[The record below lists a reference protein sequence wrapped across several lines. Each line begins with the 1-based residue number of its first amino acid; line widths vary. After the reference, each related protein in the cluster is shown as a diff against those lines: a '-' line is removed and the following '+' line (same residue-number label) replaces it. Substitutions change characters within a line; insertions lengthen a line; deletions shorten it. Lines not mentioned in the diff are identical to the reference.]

1 MKNFKEMLDRDL
13 DSTFYN
19 LEEFAQLKRIRC
31 DGIDKNI
38 PVIFDSEETKD
49 RNGRSAGGD
58 HAEGIYGR
66 YVVVRVRL
74 SDLEKEPRQG
84 MRFWIGNDLF
94 KIANVLN
101 EYNELIIDLERY
113 DE

>member
-1 MKNFKEMLDRDL
+1 MNNFKAMLDRDL
-13 DSTFYN
+13 DTTFFN
-19 LEEFAQLKRIRC
+19 AEEYAQLQRIRC
-31 DGIDKNI
+31 DGTDKNI

-49 RNGRSAGGD
+49 RNGGGD
-58 HAEGIYGR
+58 HAEGIYGK

-74 SDLEKEPRQG
+74 RDLGKEPRQG
-84 MRFWIGNDLF
+84 MRFWIGSDLF

>member
-1 MKNFKEMLDRDL
+1 MKNFKEMLDKDL

-19 LEEFAQLKRIRC
+19 LGEFAQLKRVKC
-31 DGIDKNI
+31 DGTDKKI

-49 RNGRSAGGD
+49 RNSAGD

-66 YVVVRVRL
+66 FVVIRVRL
-74 SDLEKEPRQG
+74 KDLGKEPRQG
-84 MRFWIGNDLF
+84 MRFWIDNNLF
-94 KIANVLN
+94 KITNVLN

>member
-19 LEEFAQLKRIRC
+19 VEEFAQLKRIKC
-31 DGIDKNI
+31 DGVLKDI

-49 RNGRSAGGD
+49 RNGSGD
-58 HAEGIYGR
+58 HAEGIYGK
-66 YVVVRVRL
+66 YVVIRVRL
-74 SDLEKEPRQG
+74 SDLGKEPRQG

-94 KIANVLN
+94 KITNVLN

>member
-1 MKNFKEMLDRDL
+1 MKNFKEMLDKDL
-13 DSTFYN
+13 DTTFFN
-19 LEEFAQLKRIRC
+19 TEEFARVKRIRY
-31 DGIDKNI
+31 DEVDKNI

-49 RNGRSAGGD
+49 RNGGGD
-58 HAEGIYGR
+58 HAEGIYGKF
-66 YVVVRVRL
+66 VVVRVRL
-74 SDLEKEPRQG
+74 KDMGKEPRQG
-84 MRFWIGNDLF
+84 ARLWIGSDLF

>member
-1 MKNFKEMLDRDL
+1 MKNFKEMLDKDL
-13 DSTFYN
+13 DTTFFN
-19 LEEFAQLKRIRC
+19 TEEFAQVKRIRC

-49 RNGRSAGGD
+49 RNGGGD
-58 HAEGIYGR
+58 HAEGIYGKF
-66 YVVVRVRL
+66 VVIRVRL
-74 SDLEKEPRQG
+74 RDLEKEPSQG

-94 KIANVLN
+94 KITNVLN